1 MFNLFKS
8 SAILKGY
15 KVTNVERTKK
25 YGIAANSLKM
35 LKDKASKK
43 FSVSF
48 FLVFLGTVFFYVLNF
63 AD

>member
-1 MFNLFKS
+1 MFTLFKS

-48 FLVFLGTVFFYVLNF
+48 K
-63 AD
+63 

>member
-15 KVTNVERTKK
+15 KVTNVDRSKK

-48 FLVFLGTVFFYVLNF
+48 HDFSLKRVCFFL
-63 AD
+63 

>member
-1 MFNLFKS
+1 MFSLFKS

-15 KVTNVERTKK
+15 KVTNVDRTKK

-48 FLVFLGTVFFYVLNF
+48 LQILLKGICFFYDLNF
-63 AD
+63 

>member
-15 KVTNVERTKK
+15 KVTNVDRTKK

-48 FLVFLGTVFFYVLNF
+48 FLVFLQTVFFYDLNF
-63 AD
+63 

>member
-15 KVTNVERTKK
+15 KVTNVDRTKK

-35 LKDKASKK
+35 LKEKASKK

-48 FLVFLGTVFFYVLNF
+48 SLVFLQTVFFTT
-63 AD
+63 